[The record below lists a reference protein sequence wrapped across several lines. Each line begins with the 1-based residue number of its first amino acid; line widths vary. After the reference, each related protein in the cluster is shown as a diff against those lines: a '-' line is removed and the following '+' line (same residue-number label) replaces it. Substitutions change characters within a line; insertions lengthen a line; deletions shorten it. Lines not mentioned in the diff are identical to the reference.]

1 MKKATFLAILS
12 TAVVCFLFW
21 LIITGQIVALVKGEP
36 SGQILIAGA
45 IVCIGVALFS
55 AKFFIHKNPLHLWN
69 PVKLV
74 WLAAY
79 CFGVFMCELFKA
91 NVDVAKRALSR
102 KIEVNPGIVK
112 VPVKLESEYGR
123 SMLANSITLTPGTIT
138 MDTVEE
144 KGRLYYYIH
153 WIDVASTNPE
163 EAGEAIKGKLEK
175 WIGRIWK

>member
-1 MKKATFLAILS
+1 MKKATFGAVLS

-21 LIITGQIVALVKGEP
+21 LLVTGQIVSLLKGEP
-36 SGQILIAGA
+36 DAQIMIAGA
-45 IVCIGVALFS
+45 IVSFGVALFS
-55 AKFFIHKNPLHLWN
+55 ARFFIHKNPLYLWN
-69 PVKLV
+69 PLKWV
-74 WLAAY
+74 WMAVY
-79 CFGVFMCELFKA
+79 CLGVFMAELFKA
-91 NVDVAKRALSR
+91 NVDMARRSLGR
-102 KIEVNPGIVK
+102 KININPGIVK

-153 WIDVASTNPE
+153 WIDVASTDPE
-163 EAGEAIKGKLEK
+163 EAGEAIKGTLEK